1 MASLGYLPPPQY
13 GHMAFHDPAFDS
25 SYQNLET
32 HTSMPH
38 SSNLNFLFS
47 QPPSNNQP
55 IYSPGPLQMEPVFS
69 GATLEPAMTQVADP
83 SLSNLNRTASP
94 FQRSSY
100 DGIEFSQPVQGSRSI
115 SHSPLPAQQMEAIS
129 PPLTS
134 GRSPSLYEGSIYGPS
149 FSSPPTT
156 ATAQLYPTATSFSY
170 PPLQQHRNSIP
181 QPMARP
187 ESQVR
192 VLNQKPKPQ
201 CWEHGCNG
209 REFSTFSN
217 LLRHQREK
225 SGTAQKSYCPKC
237 GAEFTRTT
245 ARNGHLAHEKCS
257 KPRRASDDK

>member
-1 MASLGYLPPPQY
+1 
-13 GHMAFHDPAFDS
+13 
-25 SYQNLET
+25 
-32 HTSMPH
+32 MPH

-47 QPPSNNQP
+47 QPPSQNQP

-69 GATLEPAMTQVADP
+69 GANVEPALTQVSDP
-83 SLSNLNRTASP
+83 ILSSTTRTASP

-100 DGIEFSQPVQGSRSI
+100 DGLEYSIGSDQHVSSIRSI
-115 SHSPLPAQQMEAIS
+115 SHSPLPAQHLDTINQAMN
-129 PPLTS
+129 P
-134 GRSPSLYEGSIYGPS
+134 GRSPSMYEGSMYGPS
-149 FSSPPTT
+149 FASPPTT
-156 ATAQLYPTATSFSY
+156 ASQLYHAPTSFSY
-170 PPLQQHRNSIP
+170 PPPQQPGSNTRHSIS
-181 QPMARP
+181 RT

-192 VLNQKPKPQ
+192 VLNSKPKPQ